1 MKYRFYR
8 GERLKS
14 RKEIQRLFGK
24 QSASLGSYPLRLIY
38 AEMEEKRG
46 NYPLQVAFSVPK
58 RRFKR
63 AVQRNRIKR
72 LMREAFRLNKSLILD
87 KLPDEAPQYAWMI
100 LYIGKE
106 EMPYSYLERKMRKLM
121 KQFPVGSKKD
131 DQL

>member
-1 MKYRFYR
+1 MNNRFYR

-24 QSASLGSYPLRLIY
+24 QSSSLGSYPLRLIY
-38 AEMEEKRG
+38 TKMEEQRG
-46 NYPLQVAFSVPK
+46 NYPIQIAFSVPK

-87 KLPDEAPQYAWMI
+87 KLSEEAPQYAWMI
-100 LYIGKE
+100 LYVGKE
-106 EMPYSYLERKMRKLM
+106 EMPYRYVERKMQKLL
-121 KQFPVGSKKD
+121 KQFPVSTQKD